1 MGPTLHHSIKRLRS
15 RERARPGRRGSCG
28 ARPCQAEAEAGSLLQ
43 KGTDNVFTSGSGF
56 SKEIGWGMSAQ
67 LQRSVPGGSF
77 HSYSV
82 YWGGR
87 LGWSLSEVSSCGI
100 WSPSWSGWLGE
111 FGDQGAFLQLG
122 NCGQRIKIIELSYGV

>member
-15 RERARPGRRGSCG
+15 RERARPGCRGSCG
-28 ARPCQAEAEAGSLLQ
+28 ARPCQAEAKAGSLLQ
-43 KGTDNVFTSGSGF
+43 NGTDNVFTLGSGF
-56 SKEIGWGMSAQ
+56 SKEDQYLAALFI
-67 LQRSVPGGSF
+67 LT
-77 HSYSV
+77 V

-100 WSPSWSGWLGE
+100 WSPSWSDWLGE

-122 NCGQRIKIIELSYGV
+122 NCSRRIKIIELSYGV